1 MKIFLQSTNHTI
13 WVLEAKFPVSQ
24 EHGNG
29 NLAEKDM
36 PEDFNIHSDTNGSIT
51 CNSSND
57 ELVGPLFKAKNV
69 HNVND

>member
-1 MKIFLQSTNHTI
+1 MG
-13 WVLEAKFPVSQ
+13 LEAKCPVFQ

-36 PEDFNIHSDTNGSIT
+36 PEDFYVHSDTNGNIT
-51 CNSSND
+51 CNSSNE